1 MRTRSWHCGT
11 LLVAMAGV
19 LGGCQENLKE
29 ENTRL
34 MQENLELREELADA
48 RTESR
53 EAAARADLRATRPI
67 ATPPA
72 RPEETIDM
80 PDLVE
85 QPDTTT
91 STSRTSGASA
101 SRSAANPNTP
111 VTVARTHTIEKGDSL
126 YRIAQRYY
134 GSGLKW
140 TLIYDANRDVIGP
153 DYNRLVIGR
162 TITIPPLVSDD

>member
-1 MRTRSWHCGT
+1 MRTRTWLGGT

-19 LGGCQENLKE
+19 LAGCQENLKE

-34 MQENLELREELADA
+34 MQENLQLREELADA
-48 RTESR
+48 RTDAR
-53 EAAARADLRATRPI
+53 EASARADLRATRPI

-72 RPEETIDM
+72 RPEETITM

-85 QPDTTT
+85 QPGSATSTMTT
-91 STSRTSGASA
+91 SRASGTPSP
-101 SRSAANPNTP
+101 ANPNQP
-111 VTVARTHTIEKGDSL
+111 ATVARTHTIEKGDSL
-126 YRIAQRYY
+126 YRLAQRFY

-140 TLIYDANRDVIGP
+140 TLIYEANRDVIGP

-162 TITIPPLVSDD
+162 TITIPPLVSDN